1 MGVLSRSCAGWRR
14 NEEPN
19 MQFLG
24 QGIGRFLLAF
34 IFLFSGARKVMGY
47 QGTLSYMQS
56 KGVFPAMDIFGY
68 PLVEILLMATIAV
81 EIVGGLMLVTGIG
94 ARFAALALA
103 AFTVAAGVLFHDF
116 WTIADAAQYGNQ
128 LNHFLKNLAIVGGL
142 LIVASQPSRDDLLN

>member
-1 MGVLSRSCAGWRR
+1 
-14 NEEPN
+14 

-47 QGTLSYMQS
+47 QGTLAYMQG
-56 KGVFPAMDIFGY
+56 KGVFPATDVFGY
-68 PLVEILLMATIAV
+68 PLAEVLLMATIAV
-81 EIVGGLMLVTGIG
+81 EILGGLMLVTGLG

-142 LIVASQPSRDDLLN
+142 LIVASQPSRDELLN